1 MEVMIIKKVKTQF
14 GIEADIWKLGY
25 ISLDRFEKYGS
36 ITMNLY
42 LTEDA
47 EHYIDSKTQL
57 IPADKFDEY
66 FESGGDIFEN
76 CERFMMENCEL
87 FMEEVQHINT
97 Y

>member
-1 MEVMIIKKVKTQF
+1 MEVMIIRKVKTQF

-87 FMEEVQHINT
+87 FMEGVQHINI

>member
-1 MEVMIIKKVKTQF
+1 MIIKKVKTQF

-57 IPADKFDEY
+57 IPAEKFDEY
-66 FESGGDIFEN
+66 FESGGNIFEN

-87 FMEEVQHINT
+87 FMEGVQHINI

>member
-1 MEVMIIKKVKTQF
+1 MIIKKVKTQF

-57 IPADKFDEY
+57 IPAEKFDEY

-87 FMEEVQHINT
+87 FMEGVQHINI

>member
-1 MEVMIIKKVKTQF
+1 MIIKKVKTQF

-57 IPADKFDEY
+57 IPAEKFDEY

-76 CERFMMENCEL
+76 CERFMIENCEL
-87 FMEEVQHINT
+87 FMEGVQHINI

>member
-57 IPADKFDEY
+57 IHADKFDEY

-87 FMEEVQHINT
+87 FMEGVQHINI

>member
-1 MEVMIIKKVKTQF
+1 MIIKKVKTQF

-87 FMEEVQHINT
+87 FMEGVQHINI

>member
-57 IPADKFDEY
+57 IPAEKFDEY
-66 FESGGDIFEN
+66 FESGGNIFEN

-87 FMEEVQHINT
+87 FMEGVQHINI

>member
-57 IPADKFDEY
+57 IPAEKFDEY

-87 FMEEVQHINT
+87 FMEGVQHINI

>member
-1 MEVMIIKKVKTQF
+1 MIIKKVKTQF

-57 IPADKFDEY
+57 IPADKFDKY

-87 FMEEVQHINT
+87 FMEGVQHINI

>member
-1 MEVMIIKKVKTQF
+1 MIIKKVKTQF

-47 EHYIDSKTQL
+47 EYYIDSKTQL
-57 IPADKFDEY
+57 IPAEKFDEY

-87 FMEEVQHINT
+87 FMEGVQHINI

>member
-87 FMEEVQHINT
+87 FMEGVQHINI